1 MTYTPD
7 PGMTKRQ
14 IEKKLEEVKVDFER
28 EVRSGQNVKGKR
40 MTLKE
45 LSELYM
51 EDMKPTGDEDKD
63 FMSITTWANYKTTLR
78 LRVVPRL
85 GHLKIGNI
93 IQKTLN
99 DYAKELRKDGVRKD
113 GKPGGLSE
121 TTIHKDCCL
130 VSSMLSYAVGEGLL
144 EINPILYAGKQKHS
158 RKPRKEYK
166 VDYLPLIRRKPFCGH
181 WTTPSA

>member
-1 MTYTPD
+1 MASVRKRGNSYRITVSNGYHSDGSKIVETMTYTPD

-113 GKPGGLSE
+113 GK
-121 TTIHKDCCL
+121 T
-130 VSSMLSYAVGEGLL
+130 
-144 EINPILYAGKQKHS
+144 
-158 RKPRKEYK
+158 RW
-166 VDYLPLIRRKPFCGH
+166 PL
-181 WTTPSA
+181 